1 MLPEQYIKLSFVRKY
16 GNMAPE
22 WTENKGKGKEKLSGK
37 IYSSRG
43 VVKVAPDTVQVDMMV
58 YERTDISLNLPRMRN
73 YTGTLLHEIGH
84 ALFGL
89 WACNCDKCEVDDLA
103 TKGHPIS
110 GHGPAWMRISLKLE
124 RMMRRDFGYE
134 CWPGRSAALAVEG
147 ETIGCNYS
155 RQDLTAF
162 QVNRRIYRKYRFF
175 GPAVR
180 LLLRIPTTQVE

>member
-1 MLPEQYIKLSFVRKY
+1 LLPEKYIKLSFIRKY

-58 YERTDISLNLPRMRN
+58 YERMDISLNLPWMRN
-73 YTGTLLHEIGH
+73 YIGTLLHEIGH

-103 TKGHPIS
+103 TKGHPTS

-124 RMMRRDFGYE
+124 RMMRRVFGYE
-134 CWPGRSAALAVEG
+134 CWLDEVLRWLLRAKQSAATTVGKISPLSKSTDEYTASTV
-147 ETIGCNYS
+147 S
-155 RQDLTAF
+155 LVRQYGF
-162 QVNRRIYRKYRFF
+162 C
-175 GPAVR
+175 
-180 LLLRIPTTQVE
+180 